1 MLIITFSVLLVC
13 FLAAIK
19 FEQFCPLKS
28 FFSTNIKASFAHFY
42 HYTPP
47 YLLVLHIP
55 AYICVLIFIIIHYSS
70 RHNTLICIPN
80 PRSDTLWLSVCVSV
94 KKDK

>member
-55 AYICVLIFIIIHYSS
+55 AYICVLIFIKPNSQLYNLNETPPHLDTIH
-70 RHNTLICIPN
+70 
-80 PRSDTLWLSVCVSV
+80 
-94 KKDK
+94 